1 MFGMSRRNTGEP
13 GAIVV
18 TGCGCSP
25 LSILLSLLLSAI
37 LTLLA
42 NLFMRRRS

>member
-1 MFGMSRRNTGEP
+1 MSGGNIGEP
-13 GAIVV
+13 GAIII
-18 TGCGCSP
+18 TGCGCTP

-42 NLFMRRRS
+42 NLFLRRRS